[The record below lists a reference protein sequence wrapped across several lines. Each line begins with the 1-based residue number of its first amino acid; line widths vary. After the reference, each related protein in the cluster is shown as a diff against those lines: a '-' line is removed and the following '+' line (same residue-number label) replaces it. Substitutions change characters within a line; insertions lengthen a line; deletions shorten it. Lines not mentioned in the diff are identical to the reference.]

1 MKTPFNDYKDPEAVT
16 KRRLGCALVHTMCS
30 PRRVLVLVERR
41 SCNKI
46 LFNDYIGPRGV
57 SKRSLGCALVHAMC
71 SPRRVLVLVVRQR
84 NGDPGPRI
92 LHHQGIDHKLIYND
106 QQWGVRALP
115 RGPNHGGDHT
125 GGQKLHFSNTP
136 AKRNRHF
143 RTAAGVGKMD
153 SRGGPAFKIRRK
165 RGGRPGRQGPF

>member
-1 MKTPFNDYKDPEAVT
+1 MITLAPW
-16 KRRLGCALVHTMCS
+16 
-30 PRRVLVLVERR
+30 
-41 SCNKI
+41 
-46 LFNDYIGPRGV
+46 GV

-125 GGQKLHFSNTP
+125 GGQKLHFSDSP

-143 RTAAGVGKMD
+143 RTAAGVGKMN

-165 RGGRPGRQGPF
+165 RGGRPGRQGPFQSSRVLPRSRSGDDEVARVPFNNRTGPWVSVRTA

>member
-1 MKTPFNDYKDPEAVT
+1 MKIPFNDYKDPEAFP
-16 KRRLGCALVHTMCS
+16 KRRLGCALVHTMRS
-30 PRRVLVLVERR
+30 PRRVLVL
-41 SCNKI
+41 
-46 LFNDYIGPRGV
+46 G
-57 SKRSLGCALVHAMC
+57 
-71 SPRRVLVLVVRQR
+71 VRQR

-125 GGQKLHFSNTP
+125 GGQKLHFSDSP

-143 RTAAGVGKMD
+143 GTAAGVGKMN
-153 SRGGPAFKIRRK
+153 SRGGPALKIRRK
-165 RGGRPGRQGPF
+165 RGGRPGRHGRF